1 VKLSVIAVDYDGTIA
16 SNGRAHRAA
25 LDAIRDAR
33 SRGIVVILV
42 TGRILSDLRRSLP
55 EHDIFDGIVAENGAV
70 LAFRNRGV
78 RTLGRPAP
86 RKLFDALCRRRN
98 VPVTFGECVI
108 EADANAAWNLLSLV
122 RELELPLV
130 LHFNG
135 NRVMLLPQG
144 ISKATGLREMLNAL
158 GVSLHNCVS
167 IGDAENDYSM
177 LEVCEIG
184 AAVEW
189 GSKSLHDIADDI
201 ICGEPETAVAEYIR
215 RISANSK
222 LPPDRSDRRRIFL
235 DYTEDQEAVEIAVH
249 GGAS

>member
-1 VKLSVIAVDYDGTIA
+1 VKVSVIAVDYDGTIA
-16 SNGRAHRAA
+16 SNGRAHPTA

-33 SRGIVVILV
+33 SRGIVVVLV
-42 TGRILSDLRRSLP
+42 TGRILSDLKRSLP

-70 LAFRNRGV
+70 LAFSNGGV
-78 RTLGRPAP
+78 RTLGRPPP
-86 RKLFDALCRRRN
+86 RKLFDALCRRR

-108 EADANAAWNLLSLV
+108 EADASVAWNLLSLV
-122 RELELPLV
+122 RELELPLT
-130 LHFNG
+130 LHFNR
-135 NRVMLLPQG
+135 NRVMLLPQD
-144 ISKATGLREMLNAL
+144 ITKASGLREMLTML
-158 GVSLHNCVS
+158 RVSLRNCVS

-201 ICGEPETAVAEYIR
+201 IRGEPETAVAQYIC

-222 LPPDRSDRRRIFL
+222 LPPDRSDRRRIL
-235 DYTEDQEAVEIAVH
+235 LGYTEDQEAVEDGCNKVA
-249 GGAS
+249 